1 MSVKRSRNEIPTI
14 DVSLVTIE
22 TKDGEFGF
30 DTANQI
36 EVEVQIDEQEAVR
49 LVVKGRLRAQKPV
62 ESTITGH
69 ELTLHDNVF
78 NPQLVKALQGGTI
91 LYWTDA
97 TKTDVTENTTA
108 YGVAKYTPPVAGS
121 ADKGTVFKLNAYS
134 AIYNAAGIIK
144 GYEKTTYPNCQGKP
158 VAFNSEDDTFRAP
171 EYTIISAPDTGEPP
185 YEILFVD
192 ELPDLVEPEDM
203 VEVQIPTTGT
213 ILGRSPSEYGN
224 LRIEDNT
231 VIVGT
236 VIHQV
241 GFTDFSSVPE
251 DQSGYF
257 IAMSGIP
264 EGTIARV
271 DRTTGKGK
279 EVTID
284 ADGDYVVRLGGNR
297 DQVDTVNYIVFI
309 KNGTENRYGIRV
321 RLVSG

>member
-1 MSVKRSRNEIPTI
+1 MSVKKSRNEIPTI
-14 DVSLVTIE
+14 DVNLVTVE

-69 ELTLHDNVF
+69 EITLHDNVF

-91 LYWTDA
+91 LYWTDT
-97 TKTDVTENTTA
+97 TKTDVTENATA

-121 ADKGTVFKLNAYS
+121 ADKGTVFKLNVYS

-144 GYEKTTYPNCQGKP
+144 GYEKTTYPNCQGQP
-158 VAFNSEDDTFRAP
+158 VAFNSEDGTFRTP

-185 YEILFVD
+185 YEIFFVD

-203 VEVQIPTTGT
+203 VIVQIPTTGT

-224 LRIEDNT
+224 LHIEDNT

-251 DQSGYF
+251 EQNGYF

-284 ADGDYVVRLGGNR
+284 ADGDYVVRLGGDRN
-297 DQVDTVNYIVFI
+297 QVDTVNYIVFI